1 MLSDWTT
8 DVLRIGTTRKSFSV
22 EVGSLDVAQYQLFKG
37 VVPNTMSVD
46 VAQDSIIGLSFGLI
60 GKSQTTATSTAA
72 TTVTPAL
79 SNEPMVHK
87 EGSISVDGVE
97 LGIVTAFSFQIDN
110 GYQAAYAIGSGDAA
124 DIAYGQ
130 AAVTG
135 SMTVYFQDL
144 VMYNRF
150 INETQVAVELVTE
163 DPAGNKYTW
172 LMNNVQFNTGT
183 LPVGGAGP
191 RTITMSFEALDDDG
205 THGPLEITREA
216 A

>member
-1 MLSDWTT
+1 
-8 DVLRIGTTRKSFSV
+8 
-22 EVGSLDVAQYQLFKG
+22 
-37 VVPNTMSVD
+37 
-46 VAQDSIIGLSFGLI
+46 
-60 GKSQTTATSTAA
+60 
-72 TTVTPAL
+72 
-79 SNEPMVHK
+79 MVHK

-97 LGIVTAFSFQIDN
+97 LGIVTAFSFQVDN

-130 AAVTG
+130 ASVTG

-191 RTITMSFEALDDDG
+191 RTITMSFEALDDA